1 MKIEGEMDM
10 SKAMFVITHKSI
22 EKKIELDDFYY
33 LGVGN
38 NKNNAE
44 FKDSSMDNISEKNPH
59 YCELTGLYWMWK
71 NTNYE
76 EIGLCHYRRFFCK
89 IKQGMY
95 KLCTVDELSCYLENV
110 DIILPKKVININ
122 IDGNLKVGNRVS
134 KHQYLYVITFDTEN
148 INKMCNVI
156 EQINNTVKIFDQQ
169 NNDIVIRYT
178 DFNSLNAGE

>member
-44 FKDSSMDNISEKNPH
+44 FKDSSMDNISENNPH

-76 EIGLCHYRRFFCK
+76 EIGLCHYRRFF
-89 IKQGMY
+89 
-95 KLCTVDELSCYLENV
+95 
-110 DIILPKKVININ
+110 
-122 IDGNLKVGNRVS
+122 
-134 KHQYLYVITFDTEN
+134 
-148 INKMCNVI
+148 
-156 EQINNTVKIFDQQ
+156 VK
-169 NNDIVIRYT
+169 
-178 DFNSLNAGE
+178 

>member
-59 YCELTGLYWMWK
+59 YCELWK
-71 NTNYE
+71 
-76 EIGLCHYRRFFCK
+76 
-89 IKQGMY
+89 M
-95 KLCTVDELSCYLENV
+95 
-110 DIILPKKVININ
+110 
-122 IDGNLKVGNRVS
+122 
-134 KHQYLYVITFDTEN
+134 
-148 INKMCNVI
+148 
-156 EQINNTVKIFDQQ
+156 
-169 NNDIVIRYT
+169 
-178 DFNSLNAGE
+178 